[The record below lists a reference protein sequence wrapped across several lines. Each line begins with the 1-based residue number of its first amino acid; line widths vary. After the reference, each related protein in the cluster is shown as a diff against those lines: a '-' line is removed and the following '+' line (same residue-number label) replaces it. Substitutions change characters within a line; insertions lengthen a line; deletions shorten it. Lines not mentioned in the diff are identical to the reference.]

1 MRYIKLFEEFIDV
14 VKLDK
19 KISSKDIEKSLN
31 REIKTKDPIV
41 FKDTKGVYQ
50 IKNWK
55 TY

>member
-1 MRYIKLFEEFIDV
+1 MKYLKLFEEFIDV

-19 KISSKDIEKSLN
+19 KVSSKDIEQSLD
-31 REIKTKDPIV
+31 REIKTKDTVV
-41 FKDTKGVYQ
+41 FKDKRGIYQ